1 MNEYEQ
7 KKQERIDRLREK
19 ASKARAQS
27 DALSRQSWDMI
38 SAIPSGQ
45 PVMGAADARYRE
57 RAGNKMRHRET
68 YLFSALYTEMR
79 LTVRRIIRQ
88 HSKEANMEPNNR
100 MGEITGN
107 LKKDVKDLLS
117 ESANIVTGFFKRGLC
132 TVRAV
137 ADKWKAFAQSV
148 SSAAD
153 ELMKPPFIKGPEAP
167 TANLH
172 PAAEPVVTVM
182 ESRDRNFP
190 VGKQMTLSEAN
201 EYVRQMDASRH
212 EAKATPHAVKVKID
226 YMRGDTSDRYWLP
239 LEIGSGRGG
248 LLEQM
253 EQRLASYRADP
264 ERIMGELDFSKVDAK
279 YRDDFQAS
287 FLPFIQKSMDDLN
300 SNLLPFFRNH
310 CSITELKRSA
320 EALIPGMGEGRQAQ
334 YQAKLDERIAA
345 LRQMVNSGEL
355 KQAPQRVQ
363 IVQSASPRQAAPET
377 PAKPRQSV
385 RVRLERLKEGQAAQT
400 KLPDRARHAPT
411 RPKQK

>member
-1 MNEYEQ
+1 
-7 KKQERIDRLREK
+7 
-19 ASKARAQS
+19 
-27 DALSRQSWDMI
+27 
-38 SAIPSGQ
+38 
-45 PVMGAADARYRE
+45 
-57 RAGNKMRHRET
+57 
-68 YLFSALYTEMR
+68 
-79 LTVRRIIRQ
+79 
-88 HSKEANMEPNNR
+88 
-100 MGEITGN
+100 
-107 LKKDVKDLLS
+107 
-117 ESANIVTGFFKRGLC
+117 
-132 TVRAV
+132 
-137 ADKWKAFAQSV
+137 
-148 SSAAD
+148 
-153 ELMKPPFIKGPEAP
+153 
-167 TANLH
+167 
-172 PAAEPVVTVM
+172 
-182 ESRDRNFP
+182 
-190 VGKQMTLSEAN
+190 
-201 EYVRQMDASRH
+201 
-212 EAKATPHAVKVKID
+212 
-226 YMRGDTSDRYWLP
+226 
-239 LEIGSGRGG
+239 
-248 LLEQM
+248 M

-355 KQAPQRVQ
+355 KQAPQQVQ

-411 RPKQK
+411 RPKQI